1 MYDVLYSS
9 EYREGPVSN
18 FFRGGGYNGLTNH
31 SNAESAPN
39 KIKINA
45 TESSRIP
52 Q

>member
-18 FFRGGGYNGLTNH
+18 FFRGGYNGLTNH

-39 KIKINA
+39 KNKNKCNR
-45 TESSRIP
+45 EL
-52 Q
+52 